1 LRADGANWIFFARTS
16 KGTHMASRS
25 PTSLQLIGIALAF
38 IGLGLEYWAYQLSGS
53 LSSQISS
60 MVTGADTDVVIMC
73 YIAGAVSFI
82 LGIYFITRK

>member
-1 LRADGANWIFFARTS
+1 MT
-16 KGTHMASRS
+16 SRS

-60 MVTGADTDVVIMC
+60 MVTGSDTDEVIMC
-73 YIAGAVSFI
+73 YVGGAVSFI